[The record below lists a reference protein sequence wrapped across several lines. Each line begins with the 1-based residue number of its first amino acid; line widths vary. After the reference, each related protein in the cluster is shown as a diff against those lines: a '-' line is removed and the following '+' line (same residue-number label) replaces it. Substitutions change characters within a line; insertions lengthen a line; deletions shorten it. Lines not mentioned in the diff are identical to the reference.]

1 MVEKSTRHG
10 YINLIRKVPPAWLP
24 TLQKVSFLRQ
34 AATEKYRKYSPT
46 HVHTQTHMV
55 SIGSK
60 KKISVKKFEFSFI
73 LMFHLGHRII
83 EEVNGVA

>member
-60 KKISVKKFEFSFI
+60 KKNLGEKIRVFI
-73 LMFHLGHRII
+73 HLDVPFGSQNNR
-83 EEVNGVA
+83 GG